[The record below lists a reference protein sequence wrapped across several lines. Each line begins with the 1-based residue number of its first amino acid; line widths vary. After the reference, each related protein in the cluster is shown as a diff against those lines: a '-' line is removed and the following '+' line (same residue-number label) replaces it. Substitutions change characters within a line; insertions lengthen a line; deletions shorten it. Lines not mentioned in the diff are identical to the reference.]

1 MAFFFVVM
9 GVSGSGKSTL
19 ARRLARYLGSA
30 PMIEADTLHP
40 AANRAKMAA
49 GTPLTDEDRW
59 PWLARVN
66 QEMVACQSPVGVVA
80 CSALRAVYRERLS
93 QGFPSQVHFIFLD
106 APREVLEQH
115 VRGRLHEYMPA
126 SLLESQLA
134 TLERPGSGEAASTVS
149 VAGSEDESFA
159 ALCAVVLP
167 LLPEE
172 VVKGLQSVGG

>member
-19 ARRLARYLGSA
+19 AGRLAHLLGAA
-30 PMIEADTLHP
+30 PMIEADALHP
-40 AANRAKMAA
+40 VENRAKMAA
-49 GTPLTDEDRW
+49 GTPLTDDDRW

-80 CSALRAVYRERLS
+80 CSALRAVYRERLR
-93 QGFPSQVHFIFLD
+93 QGLAGRVHFIFLD
-106 APREVLEQH
+106 APRGVLEQH
-115 VRGRLHEYMPA
+115 VRDRRHEYMPA

-134 TLERPGSGEAASTVS
+134 TLERPGAAESASTVS

-159 ALCAVVLP
+159 AICAVVWP

-172 VVKGLQSVGG
+172 IVKCLQPIGG